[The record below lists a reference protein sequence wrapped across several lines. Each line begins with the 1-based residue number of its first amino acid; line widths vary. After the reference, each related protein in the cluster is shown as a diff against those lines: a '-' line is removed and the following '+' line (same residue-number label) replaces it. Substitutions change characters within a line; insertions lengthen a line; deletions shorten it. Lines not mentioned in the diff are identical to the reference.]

1 MECRK
6 LYGYAVAERG
16 GRTLKRKV
24 IALIIAAVMS
34 LPGIAAVAADPE
46 ITCNLDTAAEEKKLY
61 VAADSGTFEKDT
73 VINLVI
79 MNPGRMLD
87 KAAETGAVFYADG
100 KKADNM
106 GRVSFEVSFD
116 KAALGI
122 YQIYLIP
129 SGSGETYTQEV
140 TYLMGDFDKRFLEKI
155 NGDDGA
161 TTEGIKAV
169 MTSDDAKTFLK
180 DTISEELKDDSFM
193 YEYMVSARPYDS
205 LYDVQTA
212 YNTGKVL
219 ALFNEGG
226 GTQRVKLAE
235 KYGDEYFALKSNE
248 DMYNMYS
255 DSSRKEDICS
265 NAGKNLK
272 TSEAVAK
279 AIYDST
285 VLTSV
290 KLSSWSEIDGILKAA
305 KSYLTN
311 IDYEKAA
318 AKTEQV
324 GKAVAGNTYSDIS
337 AFEKA
342 VKTAYEKNSSGGT
355 TGGGTT
361 GGEGGISGGSRP
373 TVSGTVDPYKPQ
385 TEKENILFTDQ
396 EAIPDYAM
404 KYLSRL
410 KEDGVFS
417 GDPDGS
423 FRPDSPILRQE
434 FCKVLTV
441 GLNPEKTDE
450 AISFSDVAADAWYA
464 EFVQRAAAAGYVK
477 GKTDGSF
484 GVDESLTREDLAVIL
499 ERIVKAMPEVTVGDT
514 AAEYNDF
521 DKVSDY
527 AAEAVKY
534 VTAAGL
540 MEGYDGGFA
549 PKENVTRAQIAAVL
563 GRLLYEL

>member
-1 MECRK
+1 M
-6 LYGYAVAERG
+6 
-16 GRTLKRKV
+16 KRKV

-180 DTISEELKDDSFM
+180 DTISEELKDDSF
-193 YEYMVSARPYDS
+193 
-205 LYDVQTA
+205 
-212 YNTGKVL
+212 
-219 ALFNEGG
+219 
-226 GTQRVKLAE
+226 
-235 KYGDEYFALKSNE
+235 
-248 DMYNMYS
+248 
-255 DSSRKEDICS
+255 
-265 NAGKNLK
+265 
-272 TSEAVAK
+272 
-279 AIYDST
+279 
-285 VLTSV
+285 
-290 KLSSWSEIDGILKAA
+290 
-305 KSYLTN
+305 
-311 IDYEKAA
+311 
-318 AKTEQV
+318 
-324 GKAVAGNTYSDIS
+324 
-337 AFEKA
+337 
-342 VKTAYEKNSSGGT
+342 
-355 TGGGTT
+355 
-361 GGEGGISGGSRP
+361 
-373 TVSGTVDPYKPQ
+373 
-385 TEKENILFTDQ
+385 
-396 EAIPDYAM
+396 
-404 KYLSRL
+404 
-410 KEDGVFS
+410 
-417 GDPDGS
+417 
-423 FRPDSPILRQE
+423 RPDSPILRQE

-450 AISFSDVAADAWYA
+450 AISFSDVAADAWYT

>member
-1 MECRK
+1 MECGK
-6 LYGYAVAERG
+6 LYDYAVAEEG

-24 IALIIAAVMS
+24 IAMIIAAVMI
-34 LPGIAAVAADPE
+34 LPGIIAAAETD
-46 ITCNLDTAAEEKKLY
+46 ITCSLDTEADKKMLY
-61 VAADSGTFEKDT
+61 VTAGYGTFERDT
-73 VINLVI
+73 VVNIVV

-87 KAAETGAVFYADG
+87 KVTETGAVYYADG
-100 KKADNM
+100 KKADDM
-106 GRVSFEVSFD
+106 GRVSYEVSFD

-129 SGSGETYTQEV
+129 TSGETFTQEV
-140 TYLMGDFDKRFLEKI
+140 TYLMGDFDQRFLDKI

-161 TTEGIKAV
+161 SAESIKAV

-180 DTISEELKDDSFM
+180 ETISEELQSDGFM
-193 YEYMVSARPYDS
+193 YEYMVGARPYSS
-205 LYDVQTA
+205 LYEVQTA

-219 ALFNEGG
+219 ALFDEGNG
-226 GTQRVKLAE
+226 AQRVKLVE
-235 KYGDEYFALKSNE
+235 KYGDEYLSVKSNE

-255 DSSRKEDICS
+255 ESSRKDEICGG
-265 NAGKNLK
+265 AGKNLK
-272 TSEAVAK
+272 SSAAVAK

-290 KLSSWSEIDGILKAA
+290 RLGSWSEIDGILKAA
-305 KSYLTN
+305 KTYLTG

-324 GKAVAGNTYSDIS
+324 GKAVAGKTYADTA

-342 VKTAYEKNSSGGT
+342 VKEAYTKDSSQSGGNKGT
-355 TGGGTT
+355 TGGSY
-361 GGEGGISGGSRP
+361 GGGGGRP
-373 TVSGTVDPYKPQ
+373 TVSGTLEPYKPQ
-385 TEKENILFTDQ
+385 NEKETELFSDQ
-396 EAIPDYAM
+396 DKIPDYAI

-434 FCKVLTV
+434 FCKVLVV
-441 GLNPEKTDE
+441 GLNPDSVTEPINFTDV
-450 AISFSDVAADAWYA
+450 SADAWYA
-464 EFVQRAAAAGYVK
+464 EFAQRAAAAGYVK

-499 ERIVKAMPEVTVGDT
+499 ERIVRAMPDITVEET
-514 AAEYNDF
+514 NAEYNDF

-527 AAEAVKY
+527 AAEAVKF